1 MLSTARMAACRLI
14 AALGC
19 GDRTG
24 YRVGV
29 SPGPDASM
37 ATLGDDLV
45 LLSVS
50 QGDGQVRSASVLGI
64 GLMGAELVRLAASG
78 RVVIPNGRVVV
89 IDPTPTGDAEA
100 DAALAS
106 LAAARRS
113 PRARSWCSRPR
124 RGICDAYL
132 ARLQAAGLIRSE
144 QRTVLR
150 FIPVTRWRI
159 TDPARVTDARAR
171 LDAIAT
177 GTGQIDLAQAAFGG
191 LAHAIGLSGEL
202 YPGRENRAL
211 RKRLQQVADGDLTGP
226 PDLSAA
232 HHAVSSSVHAAS
244 HAAVSAAVH
253 SATHAAVSAAHSAES
268 GGHGGGG
275 GHH

>member
-1 MLSTARMAACRLI
+1 
-14 AALGC
+14 
-19 GDRTG
+19 
-24 YRVGV
+24 
-29 SPGPDASM
+29 M

-50 QGDGQVRSASVLGI
+50 QGDGQISSANVLGI
-64 GLMGAELVRLAASG
+64 GLMGAELVLLAASG
-78 RVVIPNGRVVV
+78 RVIIPNGRIAVT
-89 IDPTPTGDAEA
+89 DPTPTGDAEA

-106 LAAARRS
+106 LASARRP
-113 PRARSWCSRPR
+113 PRAKSWCSRPR
-124 RGICDAYL
+124 RGICGAYL
-132 ARLQAAGLIRSE
+132 ARLEAAGLVRSE
-144 QRTVLR
+144 QRTMLR

-159 TDPARVTDARAR
+159 TDPARVADARAR
-171 LDAIAT
+171 LDTIAT
-177 GTGQIDLAQAAFGG
+177 GTGQVDLAQAAFGG
-191 LAHAIGLSGEL
+191 LAHAIGLPGRL
-202 YPGRENRAL
+202 YPGREGRGQ
-211 RKRLQQVADGDLTGP
+211 RKRLQQVADGDLTAA